1 MCIIKRQTDKQTN
14 ECIDSY
20 KNVPSMDVEN
30 HHHHRRRHVNWSLIN
45 LNFNYNL
52 NYSFYSNVNCNLKYL
67 CDAPKHKTL
76 QKSMGHI

>member
-30 HHHHRRRHVNWSLIN
+30 HHHHQQQHRRRHCTRPHLL
-45 LNFNYNL
+45 LNSSQTY
-52 NYSFYSNVNCNLKYL
+52 LK
-67 CDAPKHKTL
+67 
-76 QKSMGHI
+76 